1 MRLRILVVTVVHD
14 PEDARIRHR
23 QIPALMEAGHRVAYA
38 APFSAFNRTPPR
50 GVRAYDVPRAK
61 GRARLHA
68 IRAARRLIARVGPMV
83 DVVLVHDPDLLLAI
97 AGLRR
102 RAGPFIWDVHENT
115 AAALSMRHW
124 IPRGLR
130 PVLARAV
137 TLAEQVAETRYH
149 LLLAESGYQER
160 FRRRHPV
167 VPNTVRVPTSHPPEP
182 GNSRVVYLGKLTQ
195 ARGAQ
200 ELIDLA
206 RAVPEVDVE
215 VIGPAEAEGAQ
226 ALRSPHES
234 GIVHWTGFLPND
246 AALRRLPGALAGISL
261 LHDEPNYHHSPPT
274 KIMEYMAY
282 GLPVITTPNPASRA
296 LVEQSGGGAVVP
308 FSGVRKAKSVLRR
321 WIADHDERTKV
332 GANAYEYARTH
343 LDWNAHA
350 TQFVAAIE
358 ALAARR

>member
-14 PEDARIRHR
+14 PEDARIRYR
-23 QIPALMEAGHRVAYA
+23 QIPALLQAGHRVAYA
-38 APFSAFNRTPPR
+38 APFSAFNRTPPN
-50 GVRAYDVPRAK
+50 GVRPYDVPRAK

-68 IRAARRLIARVGPMV
+68 VRAARRLIARLGPMV

-97 AGLRR
+97 AAQSR

-115 AAALSMRHW
+115 AAALAMRPW
-124 IPRGLR
+124 VPRRLR

-167 VPNTVRVPTSHPPEP
+167 VPNTVRLPTSHPPEP
-182 GNSRVVYLGKLTQ
+182 GYDILVYHGILTR

-200 ELIDLA
+200 EVQDVA

-215 VIGPAEAEGAQ
+215 VIGPAEEEVAQ
-226 ALRSPHES
+226 ALRSAHES

-282 GLPVITTPNPASRA
+282 GLPVITTPNPASRV

-308 FSGVRKAKSVLRR
+308 FRGGQGATLVLGR
-321 WIADHDERTKV
+321 WTDHRGESPTAGR
-332 GANAYEYARTH
+332 
-343 LDWNAHA
+343 
-350 TQFVAAIE
+350 Q
-358 ALAARR
+358 